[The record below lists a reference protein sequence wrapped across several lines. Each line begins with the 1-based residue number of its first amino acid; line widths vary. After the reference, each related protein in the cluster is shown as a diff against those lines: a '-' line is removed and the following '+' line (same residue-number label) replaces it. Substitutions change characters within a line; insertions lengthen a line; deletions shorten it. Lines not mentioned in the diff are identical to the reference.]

1 MLLFKTILQP
11 RALYLRYQSSWG
23 FCLIRK
29 CRMSSV
35 PLAAICQVTCTPD
48 KEANFAACMR
58 LVEQAK
64 EGGASMV
71 FLPEGFD
78 YIGSNQEETLKLSES
93 LLGNTISR
101 YTQLARK
108 LGIWLSLGGFH
119 ERGEDWETD
128 RRIYNSHI
136 IINDTGSIVSVY
148 RKGHLFDVE
157 LTGKGVSL
165 KESSFTIPGH
175 SLMPPVQTPVGK
187 VGLGV
192 CYDLRFPELSL
203 ALLRH
208 GAEIL
213 TYPSAFTVATGA
225 AHWEVLLRARAIES
239 QCFVM
244 AAAQVG
250 CHHAKRSSYGH
261 ALAVDPWGEVLGDCG
276 ATEPGLALVE
286 IDLQKLRD
294 TRRNMP
300 VQQHRR
306 DAMFYCSLD

>member
-11 RALYLRYQSSWG
+11 RALYLRFQSSWG

>member
-1 MLLFKTILQP
+1 MIGKFILE
-11 RALYLRYQSSWG
+11 QSCWCSA
-23 FCLIRK
+23 K
-29 CRMSSV
+29 MSSV

-93 LLGNTISR
+93 LQGNTISR

-157 LTGKGVSL
+157 LTGRGVSL

-175 SLMPPVQTPVGK
+175 SLMPPVQSPVGK

-225 AHWEVLLRARAIES
+225 AHWEVLLRARAIET

-300 VQQHRR
+300 LQQHRR
-306 DAMFYCSLD
+306 DAEFYCSLD